1 MSHGSGDSSG
11 APGTRTRTRAQAFTP
26 TPGARR
32 LSELTT
38 ADLLAA
44 ALSGCGLPYVVP
56 LMLERLE
63 ADPLASAGWFA
74 GDLLRGLLEVPAS
87 FWARHPR
94 LYARFRECLRAG
106 AMARRGLPPDER
118 AHFWTAVL
126 PAPERRL
133 VHLAEDERHDPPTSD
148 YDY

>member
-1 MSHGSGDSSG
+1 MSHGAGDSSG
-11 APGTRTRTRAQAFTP
+11 GAGTGTRARQRMYTP
-26 TPGARR
+26 ASGSRR

-44 ALSGCGLPYVVP
+44 ALSGCGLPAVVP
-56 LMLERLE
+56 LVLERLE

-126 PAPERRL
+126 PAPERRF
-133 VHLAEDERHDPPTSD
+133 VHLVVDERDDEPSSD
-148 YDY
+148 G